1 LADDRFSVLISKII
15 NWQRLQKVP
24 SNKFTFVAAWV
35 LDFPNTP
42 SSPHILRSFAT
53 LVTIPQRKP
62 SSIYASEPPSS
73 QDGRISVRFYP
84 IPAWPRD
91 LRSTRPRTRTDTAS
105 ARRQELVQW
114 LNSLLQLNITKV
126 EQCGTG

>member
-24 SNKFTFVAAWV
+24 SKFTLVAVWV
-35 LDFPNTP
+35 FA
-42 SSPHILRSFAT
+42 SSKHTSSAHILRSFAT
-53 LVTIPQRKP
+53 LVTILQRKP
-62 SSIYASEPPSS
+62 LPYTASEPPNS

-84 IPAWPRD
+84 IPAWPRG

>member
-42 SSPHILRSFAT
+42 SSAHTLRSFAT

-62 SSIYASEPPSS
+62 SSIYRFRTPQQSRWANLGSFLPDPRLASRPAIDTPP
-73 QDGRISVRFYP
+73 D
-84 IPAWPRD
+84 AH
-91 LRSTRPRTRTDTAS
+91 
-105 ARRQELVQW
+105 
-114 LNSLLQLNITKV
+114 
-126 EQCGTG
+126 